1 MSFSRRLGTGLQRAL
16 ASGSS
21 LGAVLAFSVA
31 GCGSSTPTLQTAPI
45 AHAIARSILA
55 QRNITTTVHC
65 PAAVPRRAGVE
76 FSCTA
81 QLDVG
86 NYPFSV
92 REINA
97 SGHVRYGN
105 TAPLV
110 ILDIQKV
117 QNAIAASVLAQRHL
131 TAVVTCPT
139 EVIQQ
144 AGVTF
149 TCTAKVSGTRYPF
162 AVTETNARGHVRYE
176 GKPRVVGQ
184 G

>member
-1 MSFSRRLGTGLQRAL
+1 MSFSRRLGTGLQRAC
-16 ASGSS
+16 AGGSA
-21 LGAVLAFSVA
+21 LGALLAFCVA
-31 GCGSSTPTLQTAPI
+31 GCGSSTPSLQTAPI

-65 PAAVPRRAGVE
+65 PPPVPRRAGVE
-76 FSCTA
+76 FRCTA

-86 NYPFSV
+86 SYPVSV

-105 TAPLV
+105 AAPLV
-110 ILDIQKV
+110 VLEIQKV

-131 TAVVTCPT
+131 TAVVACPA

-144 AGVTF
+144 AGVSF
-149 TCTAKVSGTRYPF
+149 TCTAKVNGARYPF

-176 GKPRVVGQ
+176 GKP
-184 G
+184 